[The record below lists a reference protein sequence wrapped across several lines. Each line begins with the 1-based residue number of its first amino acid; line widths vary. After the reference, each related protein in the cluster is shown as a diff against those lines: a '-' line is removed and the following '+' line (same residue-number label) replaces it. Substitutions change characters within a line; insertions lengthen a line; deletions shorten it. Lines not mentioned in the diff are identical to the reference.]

1 MAKKVI
7 NIGDAQYV
15 IKFDEFEDDIEIDDL
30 LKIDYSNLIG
40 EIVTFP
46 SIVNKFGL
54 MLADA
59 ESQVQ
64 EKKLSLEIYEAK
76 CKERLRITLAEANN
90 GKNPTVDQ
98 LNSAVLNDKGYQA
111 ARRTYINA
119 QKVRDYLNSCLWA
132 AKDKDG
138 LLQKLSLSINVS
150 DVPEGVIEGRV
161 NHTLIRKSKR
171 VIE

>member
-138 LLQKLSLSINVS
+138 LLQKLSLSINVG

-171 VIE
+171 LIE